1 MITKVY
7 EKTGIKENNIKRK
20 TQREILSKKNHKAEV
35 EKALLKGMHKKDNDL
50 SLMKYGREYRKV
62 EKLLRDAYDLYSY
75 DANILEIVKGYL
87 EYFKL
92 YGKDMTPL
100 GLRNFRKG
108 IESTLYNSKDKYIET
123 DEFDDLEED
132 EVVFEFY
139 FKYMSLIENGD
150 SFILEMLNFFR
161 EKGVPIENTED
172 LIRVKSKVKTLTE

>member
-20 TQREILSKKNHKAEV
+20 TQSEILSKKNHEAEV
-35 EKALLKGMHKKDNDL
+35 EKALLKGMNKKDNDL
-50 SLMKYGREYRKV
+50 SLMRYGREYRKV
-62 EKLLRDAYDLYSY
+62 EKLLKDVYDLYSS
-75 DANILEIVKGYL
+75 DVNVLEIVKGYL

-108 IESTLYNSKDKYIET
+108 IESTLYNSKDKYSEI
-123 DEFDDLEED
+123 DEYDDLEED
-132 EVVFEFY
+132 EAVFEFY
-139 FKYMSLIENGD
+139 FKNISLIENGD
-150 SFILEMLNFFR
+150 SFVLEMINFFR
-161 EKGVPIENTED
+161 EKGFPIENTED

>member
-7 EKTGIKENNIKRK
+7 EKMGIKENNIKRK

-35 EKALLKGMHKKDNDL
+35 EKALLKGRYKKDNDL

-75 DANILEIVKGYL
+75 DINVLEMVKGYL

-92 YGKDMTPL
+92 YSKEMTPL

-108 IESTLYNSKDKYIET
+108 IESTLYNSKDKYSEK
-123 DEFDDLEED
+123 DEYDDLED
-132 EVVFEFY
+132 EAVFEFY
-139 FKYMSLIENGD
+139 FKNISLIENGD
-150 SFILEMLNFFR
+150 SFILEMINFFR
-161 EKGVPIENTED
+161 EKGFPIENTE
-172 LIRVKSKVKTLTE
+172 I

>member
-20 TQREILSKKNHKAEV
+20 TQREILSKKNHKAEL
-35 EKALLKGMHKKDNDL
+35 EKALLKGRYKKDNDL

-75 DANILEIVKGYL
+75 DINVLEMVKGYL

-92 YGKDMTPL
+92 YGKEMTPL

-108 IESTLYNSKDKYIET
+108 IESTLYNSKDKYSEK
-123 DEFDDLEED
+123 DEYDDLED
-132 EVVFEFY
+132 EAVFEFY
-139 FKYMSLIENGD
+139 FKYTSLIEDGD
-150 SFILEMLNFFR
+150 PFILEMLNFFR
-161 EKGVPIENTED
+161 KKGFPIENTED